1 MHSPKT
7 RPYQMINT
15 TPCDITIYDWLNPQN
30 PAVVYLARP
39 LQIRVEA
46 QYEREG
52 WVGGKEGVA
61 LLRETQ
67 VNFIVEDPQNLLAFA
82 DGLIVSRE
90 VASEILRAQSDEWR
104 NYDIFIQGDIA
115 HDDEGNVIGAH
126 GLIQVKRKGE

>member
-1 MHSPKT
+1 M
-7 RPYQMINT
+7 
-15 TPCDITIYDWLNPQN
+15 DWLNPQN

-82 DGLIVSRE
+82 DGLIVSRD
-90 VASEILRAQSDEWR
+90 AATEILRAQSDEWR